1 MNAILNSINPENK
14 KIIIYGAGGV
24 ARDLILLLRSLKPGL
39 NLSVVVSNLEGN
51 PKEILGI
58 PAISLDS
65 LSAVDDEYMII
76 IATMPG
82 VAGEIEKG
90 LREKGF
96 TNPHRIEE
104 FLDSL
109 YEEIWKDPIDNHK
122 IVFSHF
128 GGIGYGGN
136 GKYVSEELKKYADK
150 TDIVWGVKSRSEREP
165 QDIRFVEY
173 GTYEYYRELGTAH
186 IWFDDQHKNYLSRK
200 REGQVY
206 IQTWH
211 GVGPI
216 KKIEHDAETISSSY
230 LELCDYNSSIE
241 DYFISPCGF
250 NSEQY
255 RRAFHYYG
263 EIIECGYPRND
274 ILVNRKFDGS
284 SVRGFLN
291 ISEDKNVVLYAPTFR
306 DGDVVQR
313 PDLKKITSALS
324 KRFGGEYISLVRLHP
339 NDSLMGDVLFDD
351 DVIDAT
357 IYPDVQEL
365 LCLADVLI
373 TDYSS
378 IMWDFSLQ
386 KKPVFLYHPDDRR
399 YQEERGNYLR
409 FSQMPYI
416 EATDNK
422 DLEEKICA
430 FDYSTYCEE
439 LEKFFTEYV
448 SFDKGNASVA
458 LSDLIMNMM
467 YEKSSKCPT

>member
-1 MNAILNSINPENK
+1 MSTILNSINPENK
-14 KIIIYGAGGV
+14 KVIIYGAGGV
-24 ARDLILLLRSLKPGL
+24 ARDLIVLLRSLEADL
-39 NLSVVVSNLEGN
+39 NLSVAVSNPEGN
-51 PKEILGI
+51 PEKILGI
-58 PAISLDS
+58 QVISLDS
-65 LSAVDDEYMII
+65 VSDTDEEYMII
-76 IATMPG
+76 IATMPST
-82 VAGEIEKG
+82 AGEIEKN
-90 LREKGF
+90 LKEKGF
-96 TNPHRIEE
+96 TNIHHIEE
-104 FLDSL
+104 FLEYL
-109 YEEIWKDPIDNHK
+109 YEEIWKDPIDNNK

-136 GKYVSEELKKYADK
+136 GKYVSEELKKYHEKADV
-150 TDIVWGVKSRSEREP
+150 VWGVKCESEIGT
-165 QDIRFVEY
+165 QDVRFVEY

-186 IWFDDQHKNYLSRK
+186 IWFDDQHKNYLSKK

-216 KKIEHDAETISSSY
+216 KKIEHDAETIPSSY

-241 DYFISPCGF
+241 DYFISACRF

-274 ILVNRKFDGS
+274 ILVNGKFDGS
-284 SVRGFLN
+284 SVRGVLN
-291 ISEDKNVVLYAPTFR
+291 ISEEKKVVLYAPTFR

-313 PDLKKITSALS
+313 PDLKRIASALS

-339 NDSLMGDVLFDD
+339 NDSLMGDVLFNDD
-351 DVIDAT
+351 IIDAT
-357 IYPDVQEL
+357 SYPDVQEL
-365 LCLADVLI
+365 LCIADVLI

-458 LSDLIMNMM
+458 LSDLIMDMM